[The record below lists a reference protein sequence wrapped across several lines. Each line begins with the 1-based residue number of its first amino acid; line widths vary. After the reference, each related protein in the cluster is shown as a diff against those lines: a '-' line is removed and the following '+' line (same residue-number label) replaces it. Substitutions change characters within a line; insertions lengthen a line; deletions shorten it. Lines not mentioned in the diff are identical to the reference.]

1 MTRVIEFLEKNQS
14 DRPSG
19 WREQAQ
25 WRRDNASWLSYSR
38 MIALK
43 VLARMDE
50 LNVTQVQLAKR
61 MGCSQQ
67 HVSTLLKGSSNMTL
81 ETISK
86 LEDALQMNIFRSAT
100 SASTGYPVISQER
113 KYLCDSDVVPSYGS
127 EKHRQE

>member
-1 MTRVIEFLEKNQS
+1 MTRVTEFLEKNQS

-50 LNVTQVQLAKR
+50 LNVTQVQLAKH

-67 HVSTLLKGSSNMTL
+67 HVSALLKGSSNMTL

-86 LEDALQMNIFRSAT
+86 LEDALQMNIFRA
-100 SASTGYPVISQER
+100 AIGGCTGYQALDQKR
-113 KYLCDSDVVPSYGS
+113 MYLSDSEVVSGYGS
-127 EKHRQE
+127 EKHMTE

>member
-1 MTRVIEFLEKNQS
+1 MTRVTEFLEKNQS

-19 WREQAQ
+19 WREQGQ

-43 VLARMDE
+43 VLSRMDE

-86 LEDALQMNIFRSAT
+86 LEDALQMNIFKA
-100 SASTGYPVISQER
+100 AIGGCTGYQALDQKR
-113 KYLCDSDVVPSYGS
+113 MYLSDSEVVSGYGS
-127 EKHRQE
+127 DKHMTE